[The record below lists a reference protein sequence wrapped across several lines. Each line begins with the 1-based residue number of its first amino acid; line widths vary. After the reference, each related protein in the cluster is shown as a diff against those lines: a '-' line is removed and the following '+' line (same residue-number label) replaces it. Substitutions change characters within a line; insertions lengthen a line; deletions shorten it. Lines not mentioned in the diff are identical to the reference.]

1 MGWDGMARRMQVG
14 GGWAVGGQKE
24 ERPEQKAESSQV
36 SQRRECARS
45 RGESHSIT
53 HSLTHPL
60 PPSLSPSVSHSLSTR
75 HAGTQARRHAGRQ
88 VHGCAF
94 PTCRGGWAAPSLTC
108 RSRFPLPRALV
119 CYRSALASPFV
130 LNESQ
135 AVPHRTRYEPLH
147 RRVPSGLVAHPAA
160 PATMDCHE
168 FGSFGAII
176 RSHAVGSVQAQS
188 KLREFPVTRAASSA
202 PPRPAAT
209 SVSVIHPAGALAL
222 ALPLPLS
229 SPP

>member
-1 MGWDGMARRMQVG
+1 MGWDGQKDA
-14 GGWAVGGQKE
+14 GGWWVVGGQKE

-36 SQRRECARS
+36 SRRQECAKQRRES
-45 RGESHSIT
+45 LT
-53 HSLTHPL
+53 HSLT
-60 PPSLSPSVSHSLSTR
+60 PSVSHSLSTR
-75 HAGTQARRHAGRQ
+75 QARRQ

-119 CYRSALASPFV
+119 CCRSALASPFV

-135 AVPHRTRYEPLH
+135 PVPHRTRYEPLH

-222 ALPLPLS
+222 PLPLS